1 MPHKQ
6 EVAMLRNHLKI
17 TEKTILKHIDDK
29 DENLKISKA
38 DSDNS
43 GSSLN
48 INNMK
53 IILVKEIC
61 HRLRMIDMKIGGE
74 EVELSKKSL
83 PKIKSGYLFKKADK
97 YYTWEE
103 RYFVV
108 TNTRLYYWYHKED
121 VTNNKMPL
129 GYFDLKYLYCVEIL
143 RDKLIGDKNNLFHIQ
158 TSSWTKKEKVCGPRE
173 YYLSCNTR
181 DELYNWVITLNFLR
195 VKAMYDEFSCNFG
208 LINLPLSHE
217 VVKKN
222 KRIVKTKFLNQNK
235 GKNRKI
241 QNFNSIYTTIA
252 RKSYASVSKSGGEN
266 SFSTRSI
273 LEKNSSLFR
282 KFSGGNKISNDYYT
296 DDIDNVDKINKLK
309 EIVVSSFSLG
319 FATIIGF
326 IQDIIFGIENVGLN
340 DDGMITIPNHLN
352 MFKYINTANIKFVN
366 NAIEN
371 QFIPKDKQS
380 VKQEGLYLNHNIEER
395 EEEDEEENSASH
407 SFDKKKEKSDTNS
420 LSKSTNLKHEN
431 EKIKN
436 GGVKFSEQES
446 SPENKKHIK
455 ISSKKASMAYDN
467 SIHSKLKMIKF
478 DEGDEDDILEDMINS
493 ISKNNID
500 LSDDEKDIDLP
511 KAKPKEKEKEK
522 KKNIFNEINEKQFN
536 NVNSRIFLKK

>member
-17 TEKTILKHIDDK
+17 TEKTILKHMDEK
-29 DENLKISKA
+29 DENLKLASTKS
-38 DSDNS
+38 SDNS

-61 HRLRMIDMKIGGE
+61 HRLRMIDLKMGGE

-103 RYFVV
+103 RYFLV

-143 RDKLIGDKNNLFHIQ
+143 RDKLMGDKNNLFHIQ

-173 YYLSCNTR
+173 YYLSCQTR

-241 QNFNSIYTTIA
+241 PNFNSIYTTIA
-252 RKSYASVSKSGGEN
+252 RKSYASISKSSEN

-273 LEKNSSLFR
+273 LEKNSSLLR

-309 EIVVSSFSLG
+309 ETVVSSFNLG

-326 IQDIIFGIENVGLN
+326 VQDIIFGIENVGVN

-352 MFKYINTANIKFVN
+352 IFKYINTANIKFVN
-366 NAIEN
+366 EN
-371 QFIPKDKQS
+371 NLIMSKEKQS
-380 VKQEGLYLNHNIEER
+380 VKQEGLYLNHNIEEK

-407 SFDKKKEKSDTNS
+407 SFDKKKVSESNS
-420 LSKSTNLKHEN
+420 LSKSTNLKQEILDKS
-431 EKIKN
+431 EKINLKN
-436 GGVKFSEQES
+436 GVVKFSEQES
-446 SPENKKHIK
+446 PTENKSKKQSK
-455 ISSKKASMAYDN
+455 ISPNKGQMRYDN

-500 LSDDEKDIDLP
+500 LSDEEKEIDLP
-511 KAKPKEKEKEK
+511 KPKD

-536 NVNSRIFLKK
+536 NVNSRIFSKK